1 MTHSGLIAGAFSA
14 LFCVGLAGAPAHA
27 DVFLDRLAGTWSG
40 KGVVRTTERSP
51 DEAIRCRLRTT
62 SDSSGGRLSVQGT
75 CSVAGLTLPVT
86 GAITSNGKNYASTVF
101 QNLARLSSTDFNG
114 RLQGSQLKM
123 DFSGRDLQ
131 TNQDIRAHL
140 TISTG
145 KDSFNISLSRSDP
158 DSGKLFEA
166 GSIRFTAGFN

>member
-1 MTHSGLIAGAFSA
+1 MKQSGLIAGAFAA
-14 LFCVGLAGAPAHA
+14 LFGMGVVAAPANA

-40 KGVVRTTERSP
+40 KGVVRTTEKSP
-51 DEAIRCRLRTT
+51 DEAIRCRLRTAA
-62 SDSSGGRLSVQGT
+62 DSGGVRLSVQGT

-86 GAITSNGKNYASTVF
+86 GAITSDGKNYASTVF
-101 QNLARLSSTDFNG
+101 QNLARLSSTEFNG
-114 RLQGSQLKM
+114 KLQGSQLKM

-131 TNQDIRAHL
+131 TNQDIRAFL

-145 KDSFNISLSRSDP
+145 KNGFVVSLSRSDP
-158 DSGKLFEA
+158 DSGRLFEA